1 MLESTLD
8 DLMIYARNCI
18 MLIEAK
24 RDKEMLTDSMPEA
37 TSQAIALSEV
47 TGYVFNIFCL

>member
-1 MLESTLD
+1 MV
-8 DLMIYARNCI
+8 YARNRI

-24 RDKEMLTDSMPEA
+24 RDREMLKDSMPEA

-47 TGYVFNIFCL
+47 AGYVFSIFCP